1 MAKYNIHAGHGLSGG
16 AGCGATALLDE
27 SSEARK
33 VKDRL
38 IYYIKA
44 AGNICYDCTYNGNAN
59 QNVILKKIV
68 NKCNMNSVDLDISI
82 HLNSGRNDYA
92 GDGATGG
99 VEVYGYD
106 SSVVDVAEKICKKIS
121 EKLEIRNRGFKINK
135 NLYVLNQT
143 KSKAILIECCF
154 VDDKDDAIRWNADAC
169 AQAIATAL
177 GIKIKPKM
185 NYRGH
190 IQGIGWDKVVSD
202 GECCGTTGQS
212 KRLEAIKIDTP
223 IQIYAKAHIQGI
235 GDVDYGLINSNTIIG
250 TVGESRRIEA
260 IFLKGK
266 IKFRVHMQGMG
277 WSNWEDAANGVWL
290 GTKGQS
296 RRIEAIEIKRI

>member
-1 MAKYNIHAGHGLSGG
+1 MKFNIHAGHGLSGG
-16 AGCGATALLDE
+16 AGCGAAGLLDE
-27 SSEARK
+27 SNEARK

-38 IYYIKA
+38 IYYINA
-44 AGNICYDCTYNGNAN
+44 AGHMCYDCTYNGNAN
-59 QNVILKKIV
+59 KNLILENIV
-68 NKCNMNSVDLDISI
+68 NKCNLNSVDLDISI

-92 GDGATGG
+92 GDGTTGG

-106 SSVVDVAEKICKKIS
+106 SSVADVAEKICKEIS
-121 EKLEIRNRGFKINK
+121 EKLGIRNRGFKINRS
-135 NLYVLNQT
+135 LYFLKKT

-154 VDDKDDAIRWNADAC
+154 VDDRDDAIRWNADVC

-202 GECCGTTGQS
+202 GECCGTVGRA
-212 KRLEAIKIDTP
+212 KRLEAIKIDAP
-223 IQIYAKAHIQGI
+223 IPIYAKAHIQGI

-250 TVGESRRIEA
+250 TVGESRRMEA

-266 IKFRVHMQGMG
+266 LKFRVHIQGSG
-277 WSNWEDAANGVWL
+277 WSNWEDATNGVWQ